1 MESTT
6 SRLRWVMDDKDLAV
20 FKAQAAAELNRLEA
34 NSTAKEVAG
43 KAIGKHGLA
52 YITSIVVIGVVA
64 SVFLEENK
72 IAAVMGLLGAALT
85 ALISMLN
92 GIAGATPKQDKPE
105 FEVMKQLIDKLDRL
119 DRKEPSMQV
128 DVEDGKVTVK
138 RGDDKVIAETK

>member
-1 MESTT
+1 
-6 SRLRWVMDDKDLAV
+6 MDSQELAI
-20 FKAQAAAELNRLEA
+20 FKAQAQAELNRLEA
-34 NSTAKEVAG
+34 ESTAKEVAG

-119 DRKEPSMQV
+119 DRQEAPMRV
-128 DVEDGKVTVK
+128 DVEDGKVTVRK
-138 RGDDKVIAETK
+138 GEDMVTAGGK

>member
-1 MESTT
+1 
-6 SRLRWVMDDKDLAV
+6 MDNQELAV
-20 FKAQAAAELNRLEA
+20 FKEQAKAELNRLEA
-34 NSTAKEVAG
+34 ESTAKEVAG

-119 DRKEPSMQV
+119 DRQEAPMRV
-128 DVEDGKVTVK
+128 DVEDGKVTVRK
-138 RGDDKVIAETK
+138 GDDMVTAGGK

>member
-1 MESTT
+1 
-6 SRLRWVMDDKDLAV
+6 MDDKDLAV

>member
-1 MESTT
+1 
-6 SRLRWVMDDKDLAV
+6 MDDKDLAV

-119 DRKEPSMQV
+119 DRKEPFMQV